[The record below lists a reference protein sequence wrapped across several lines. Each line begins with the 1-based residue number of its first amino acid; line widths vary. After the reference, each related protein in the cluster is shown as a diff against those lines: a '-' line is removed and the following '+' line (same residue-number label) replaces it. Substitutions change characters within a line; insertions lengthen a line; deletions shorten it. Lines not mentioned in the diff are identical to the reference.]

1 MTEMKHQEHK
11 PRGPGCH
18 HTGAQQVGEERQ
30 RVVQFHLFVVER
42 TAKEK
47 SCQKITS
54 PSDGQGCQ
62 HKQAQT
68 DVVVSALSSGQGSR
82 VTSNIT

>member
-62 HKQAQT
+62 HKQA
-68 DVVVSALSSGQGSR
+68 
-82 VTSNIT
+82 